1 MRSCVLFDF
10 DGVLVDSEWLAFCQ
24 TQTLMAERYG
34 VGLQAEDC
42 RRYSGGTEERM
53 ARSLV
58 ERFALPVTPQ
68 ALCAELSAASTLYE
82 SDALTL
88 MPGARDFLL
97 RLRRQG
103 VRTGLVSSTASRHIL
118 STANRLG
125 LVSLMDVILCGDMV
139 RRHKPDPE
147 GYRTA
152 MALLRAAPEECVI
165 LEVSRWGCRPP
176 GRPGRSRWGS
186 ASRSCGRMS
195 RRPTCGRRPM
205 RNCAARLSGRGWT
218 CRPGR
223 NRTAEVFTR
232 QSDRPPTHAVG
243 GRFSAGR
250 GLRPPKKQDTG
261 RQYRMAGR

>member
-1 MRSCVLFDF
+1 MPVRSCVLFDF

-34 VGLQAEDC
+34 VRLQAEDC

-82 SDALTL
+82 SDTLTL

-139 RRHKPDPE
+139 HRHKPDPE

-165 LEVSRWGCRPP
+165 LEDSPVGLQ
-176 GRPGRSRWGS
+176 
-186 ASRSCGRMS
+186 
-195 RRPTCGRRPM
+195 
-205 RNCAARLSGRGWT
+205 AARAAGAFTVGLCQSQLRQDVSAADL
-218 CRPGR
+218 RAASY
-223 NRTAEVFTR
+223 AELCSPAVWAR
-232 QSDRPPTHAVG
+232 LDLPAGPESDG
-243 GRFSAGR
+243 
-250 GLRPPKKQDTG
+250 
-261 RQYRMAGR
+261 

>member
-1 MRSCVLFDF
+1 MPMRSCVLFDF

-34 VGLQAEDC
+34 VRLQREDC
-42 RRYSGGTEERM
+42 YRYIGGTEEQM

-68 ALCAELSAASTLYE
+68 ALLAELSGSNTLYE

-139 RRHKPDPE
+139 HRHKPDPE

-152 MALLRAAPEECVI
+152 MALLHAAPEECVI
-165 LEVSRWGCRPP
+165 LEDSPVGLQ
-176 GRPGRSRWGS
+176 
-186 ASRSCGRMS
+186 
-195 RRPTCGRRPM
+195 
-205 RNCAARLSGRGWT
+205 AARAAGAFTVGLCQSQLRQDVSAADL
-218 CRPGR
+218 RAASY
-223 NRTAEVFTR
+223 AELCSPAVWAR
-232 QSDRPPTHAVG
+232 LDLPAGPESDG
-243 GRFSAGR
+243 
-250 GLRPPKKQDTG
+250 
-261 RQYRMAGR
+261 